1 MKIGQTRQGIS
12 IGRRISMLA
21 GAAPQRT
28 AIIFAPRE
36 GPERHITLLE
46 LDRASNRAARLL
58 ASRGADERS
67 IVVVGLSNSPAH
79 YVASIGAWKLGACVL
94 PLSPALPAWERNQML
109 EAARPAVI
117 VTDWADVSGAVV
129 RPDDLAAATELDS
142 ELLDDRIPQPGKAI
156 GSGGS
161 TGRPK
166 IIVDPRPWAWEP
178 GGFVGA
184 FGSRVG
190 MRVGQVQLIAG
201 PLYHNSPFSWGP
213 LGLFEE
219 HTLVVMERF
228 DAARAV
234 DLIERYRVNF
244 GFLVPTMMKRII
256 DLPDI
261 ARRDFSS
268 VHAFFH
274 TAAPCP
280 PWLKRA
286 WIDLIGGDRLYEAY
300 GATEAVGSTVIRG
313 DEWLL
318 HPGSVGLPQDCD
330 LRILDADGG
339 DLPRGHVGE
348 IFMRPHAQGPT
359 FQYLGSPPANATSDG
374 FITVGDMGWVDDEGY
389 LYLADRRVDLIISGG
404 ANIYPAEVE
413 ATLMQ
418 HPMVGDVAVIGLPD
432 EDMGKRVHAI
442 IEPADPLRPP
452 AAEALGE
459 HCRRRMA
466 PYKVPAS
473 YEVVAS
479 LPRDDSG
486 KIRRSA
492 LVKERTPA

>member
-1 MKIGQTRQGIS
+1 MKIGQTGQGIS
-12 IGRRISMLA
+12 IGRRITMLA
-21 GAAPQRT
+21 DASPERT

-36 GPERHITLLE
+36 GPEQRISLVH

-58 ASRGADERS
+58 SARGTGERS
-67 IVVVGLSNSPAH
+67 LVVVGLRNSPEH
-79 YVASIGAWKLGACVL
+79 YVATFGAWKLGACVL
-94 PLSPALPAWERNQML
+94 PLSPALPAWERDQML
-109 EAARPAVI
+109 EAARPAAI
-117 VTDWADVSGAVV
+117 VTDWQDIEGPLV
-129 RPDDLAAATELDS
+129 RPAEIADGAAFSTEPLP
-142 ELLDDRIPQPGKAI
+142 DRIPHPGKAI

-184 FGSRVG
+184 FGGRVG
-190 MRVGQVQLIAG
+190 MRMGQVQLIAG

-228 DAARAV
+228 EAASAV
-234 DLIERYRVNF
+234 DLIERHGINF

-268 VHAFFH
+268 VHAFVH

-286 WIDLIGGDRLYEAY
+286 WIDLIGGERLYEAY

-313 DEWLL
+313 DEWLR
-318 HPGSVGLPQDCD
+318 HPGSVGRPQDCD
-330 LRILDADGG
+330 LRILDADGKH
-339 DLPRGHVGE
+339 LPPGQVGE
-348 IFMRPHAQGPT
+348 IFMRPHAEGPT
-359 FQYLGSPPANATSDG
+359 YRYLGSPPAKETAQG
-374 FITVGDMGWVDDEGY
+374 FITVGDLGWVDDEGY
-389 LYLADRRVDLIISGG
+389 LHLADRRVDLIISGG

-413 ATLMQ
+413 AALMQ
-418 HPMVGDVAVIGLPD
+418 HPLVGDVVVIGMPD

-442 IEPADPLRPP
+442 IQPCDPQRPP
-452 AAEALGE
+452 AAEDLTE
-459 HCRRRMA
+459 YCLRRMA
-466 PYKVPAS
+466 PYKVPRS
-473 YEVVAS
+473 YEFVTS
-479 LPRDDSG
+479 LPRDDAG

-492 LVKERTPA
+492 LVSERMSA